1 MLFFSNLNIAVSQQ
15 VKHQRWVGLEY
26 TQINEIPFFK
36 QIIGNSAKLL
46 PNQSYS
52 VSDNVQGGRH
62 YIFLERL
69 LPTGPKRF
77 RIIQT
82 LDAGKLQTNEDM
94 YISECSNNGKA
105 DEYIIAIVKLD
116 TDKEVLKTIRKAWKI
131 DIISEIFTLIDPHK
145 VTCLNEGYGL

>member
-1 MLFFSNLNIAVSQQ
+1 MLYFSNLNIAASQQ
-15 VKHQRWVGLEY
+15 VKHQTWVGLEY

-36 QIIGNSAKLL
+36 KIIGNSARLL

-52 VSDNVQGGRH
+52 VSDNLQGGRH

-69 LPTGPKRF
+69 LTTGPKRF
-77 RIIQT
+77 KIIQT
-82 LDAGKLQTNEDM
+82 LDAGKLQANEEM
-94 YISECSNNGKA
+94 YISGCSNNGKA

-131 DIISEIFTLIDPHK
+131 DIIREIFTLIDPNK